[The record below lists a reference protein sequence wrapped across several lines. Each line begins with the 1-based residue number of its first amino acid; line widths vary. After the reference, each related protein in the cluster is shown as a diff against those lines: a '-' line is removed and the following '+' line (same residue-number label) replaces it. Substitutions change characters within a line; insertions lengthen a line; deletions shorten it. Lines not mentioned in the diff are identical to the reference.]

1 MCGRFTLTATPDA
14 VARDFELD
22 EIPRLEPRFNI
33 APGQGVATIHALP
46 EGERVLVL
54 RRWGLVPRWAR
65 DPKIGSRL
73 INARS
78 ETVAEKPSFRDA
90 FRRRRC
96 LVPADGFYEWAAAPS
111 GPRQPWY
118 IGLSGQVCFGI
129 AGLYE
134 SWEGPGGERIDSCVL
149 LTTQANE
156 RLRPIHARMPVILA
170 AEDFGPWLDPG
181 ISEPARLTPLLR
193 SYPDEAIELRPV
205 SRRVNRPEHDDPT
218 CIAPLEAAASP

>member
-1 MCGRFTLTATPDA
+1 MCGRFTLTTAPDA
-14 VARDFELD
+14 VARAFELD

-33 APGQGVATIHALP
+33 APGQGVATIHESR
-46 EGERVLVL
+46 EGARVFAL

-78 ETVAEKPSFRDA
+78 ETVAEKPAFRDA

-96 LVPADGFYEWAAAPS
+96 LVPADGFFEWAAAGS

-118 IGLSGQVCFGI
+118 IGLSGQSCFGI

-134 SWEGPGGERIDSCVL
+134 SWEDPEGQRIDSCVL
-149 LTTQANE
+149 LTTEANE

-170 AEDFGPWLDPG
+170 PDAFTPWLDPG
-181 ISEPARLTPLLR
+181 LTEPTQLTGLLR
-193 SYPDEAIELRPV
+193 ACPDEAIELRPV
-205 SRRVNRPEHDDPT
+205 SRRVNRPEHDDPA
-218 CIAPLEAAASP
+218 CIAPLDAAASS

>member
-14 VARDFELD
+14 VARAFELD
-22 EIPRLEPRFNI
+22 EAPRLEPRFNI
-33 APGQGVATIHALP
+33 APGQGIATIHAS
-46 EGERVLVL
+46 EADERAVVL
-54 RRWGLVPRWAR
+54 RRWGLIPRWAR
-65 DPKIGSRL
+65 DPRIGSRL

-96 LVPADGFYEWAAAPS
+96 LVPADGFFEWAAASS

-118 IGLSGQVCFGI
+118 IGITGHACFAI

-134 SWEGPGGERIDSCVL
+134 SWEDPQGERIDTCVL
-149 LTTQANE
+149 LTTDANE

-170 AEDFGPWLDPG
+170 PEDYALWLDPG
-181 ISEPARLTPLLR
+181 VTEPAQLAPLLT
-193 SYPDEAIELRPV
+193 SHPDEGIELRPV
-205 SRRVNRPEHDDPT
+205 SQRVNRPEHDDPA
-218 CIAPLEAAASP
+218 CIELLAASAAS

>member
-1 MCGRFTLTATPDA
+1 MCGRFTLTAAPDV
-14 VARDFELD
+14 VARAFELD
-22 EIPRLEPRFNI
+22 EVPRLEPRFNI
-33 APGQGVATIHALP
+33 APGQGVATIHRSR
-46 EGERVLVL
+46 EGERVLAL

-78 ETVAEKPSFRDA
+78 ETVAEKPAFRDA

-96 LVPADGFYEWAAAPS
+96 LVPADGFFEWAAAQS

-118 IGLSGQVCFGI
+118 IGLTGHPCFGI

-134 SWEGPGGERIDSCVL
+134 SWEGPEGERIDSCLL
-149 LTTQANE
+149 LTTDANQ
-156 RLRPIHARMPVILA
+156 RLRRIHARMPVILGPG
-170 AEDFGPWLDPG
+170 DFALWLDPG
-181 ISEPARLTPLLR
+181 VTEPAQLAPLLR

-205 SRRVNRPEHDDPT
+205 SRRMNRPEHDDSA
-218 CIAPLEAAASP
+218 CIARLEAAASP

>member
-1 MCGRFTLTATPDA
+1 VCGRFTLTAAPDA
-14 VARDFELD
+14 VAGAFELD
-22 EIPRLEPRFNI
+22 EEPRLEPRFNI
-33 APGQGVATIHALP
+33 APGQGVATIHQSS
-46 EGERVLVL
+46 EGARVFAL

-78 ETVAEKPSFRDA
+78 ETVAEKPAFRDA

-96 LVPADGFYEWAAAPS
+96 LVPADGFFEWAAAGS

-118 IGLSGQVCFGI
+118 IGLRGRSCFGI

-134 SWEGPGGERIDSCVL
+134 SWEDPEGQRIDSCVL
-149 LTTQANE
+149 LTTDANE

-170 AEDFGPWLDPG
+170 PEDFTRWLDPG
-181 ISEPARLTPLLR
+181 LSEPTQLAGLLR
-193 SYPDEAIELRPV
+193 AYPDEAMELRPV
-205 SRRVNRPEHDDPT
+205 SRRVNRPEHDDAA
-218 CIAPLEAAASP
+218 CIAPIDAAASS